1 MEKLVIASK
10 NKGKMNEIKDI
21 LKDLPFEIISMKD
34 AGYDFE
40 IEENGNTFDENAML
54 KAQTLFRHT
63 GGMVLADD
71 SGLEIDF
78 LNGAPGIYTARFA
91 GEQASQQEKNEKIVG
106 LLSGVDSPYRTA
118 RFVCS
123 IAFVSSERSFT
134 VNGTVEGIIAEK
146 PDGSAGFGYD
156 PIFFMPGYGKTMAQ
170 LHDSVKN
177 DISHRARA
185 LNKLREE
192 LEKKYLK
199 T

>member
-1 MEKLVIASK
+1 MEKLIIASR
-10 NKGKMNEIKDI
+10 NRGKINEIKAI
-21 LKDLPFEIISMKD
+21 LSGLPFEIISMKD

-54 KAQTLFRHT
+54 KAKALFSHT

-91 GEQASQQEKNEKIVG
+91 GEQTGQEEKNARIIS
-106 LLSGVDSPYRTA
+106 LLSGISNPYRTA

-134 VNGTVEGIIAEK
+134 VNGAAEGVIAEE
-146 PDGSAGFGYD
+146 PGGSAGFGYD

-170 LHDSVKN
+170 LPDSVKN
-177 DISHRARA
+177 KVSHRSRA
-185 LNKLREE
+185 LYNLRGE
-192 LEKKYLK
+192 LEKLY
-199 T
+199 